1 MLHHFKEPPLIKE
14 YGLAIPPGS
23 EAYISTRTL
32 QLNNLREPYFNCTD
46 RKLRTT
52 DYYSVVCSKMLLGN

>member
-32 QLNNLREPYFNCTD
+32 KMHNLGEPF
-46 RKLRTT
+46 LVSPFSPQG
-52 DYYSVVCSKMLLGN
+52 SVLSLLSHVSEPF